1 MRTTQAIFN
10 SAAVFL
16 LSASALSV
24 SAANWSVTEA
34 QMQHGDLKQAFV
46 NEDRSTTILTLQ
58 HASGWAYG
66 DNFFFFDHLN
76 YSNEAGG
83 DGDELYGE
91 WYSNFSLGKISGKDL
106 SFAFVRDLG
115 VIAGFNFAP
124 EVDTIYYLPGI
135 RLALDLPGFAFANLD
150 MTAYIQDSDMLPKE
164 DDSFMVD
171 FNWAYPFSIGSA
183 AFSVEGHVEYIDGAE
198 NDAGGERESWILA
211 QPQVRYDIGKSLFS
225 QPDSLFIG
233 IEYQYWQNKLGDK
246 NTDENTVQALGVWRF

>member
-1 MRTTQAIFN
+1 MSTTLKNSISATAFFLVTASLNTEAAI
-10 SAAVFL
+10 
-16 LSASALSV
+16 
-24 SAANWSVTEA
+24 WSVTEA
-34 QMQHGDLKQAFV
+34 QIQHGDLKQAFV

-91 WYSNFSLGKISGKDL
+91 WYSSFSIGKILDKDL
-106 SFAFVRDLG
+106 SFGIVRDLG

-135 RLALDLPGFAFANLD
+135 RVALDLPGFAFANLD

-164 DDSFMVD
+164 NDSFMVD

-183 AFSVEGHVEYIDGAE
+183 SFSVEGHVEYIDGAE

-211 QPQVRYDIGKSLFS
+211 QPQIRYDIGKSLFS

-233 IEYQYWQNKLGDK
+233 IEYQYWENKLGDR